1 MCCLKGVNS
10 KQIPGAKFCFLTLIP
25 NIIEEED
32 LSYFFCSALWGP
44 RELFLDE
51 SLVKYIYSQ
60 DKSPFTHVE
69 ARLFPHSAMIWQYS
83 HPTLQ
88 LPAPTFP
95 GCPISKVGSPNSSC
109 YCLPSICGPAT
120 WSRFESMGKRSVKSI
135 SPAPTKWG
143 CCHWATEGS
152 HVLQLQQSL
161 SKKMFP
167 WVPDPELGLGC
178 VYLQVNWL
186 RLGRTEGG
194 KEQAEQT
201 PSWKRRKQHLA
212 LSVSFGPCAW

>member
-60 DKSPFTHVE
+60 DKSPFTHGE
-69 ARLFPHSAMIWQYS
+69 ARLFPHSVMIWQYS

-95 GCPISKVGSPNSSC
+95 GCPISKAGSPNS
-109 YCLPSICGPAT
+109 PAT
-120 WSRFESMGKRSVKSI
+120 VSLPYVALLHGVDLKAWVNGQSNPSHLPPLSEVVV
-135 SPAPTKWG
+135 
-143 CCHWATEGS
+143 TELLKARMS
-152 HVLQLQQSL
+152 S
-161 SKKMFP
+161 S
-167 WVPDPELGLGC
+167 C
-178 VYLQVNWL
+178 N
-186 RLGRTEGG
+186 R
-194 KEQAEQT
+194 A
-201 PSWKRRKQHLA
+201 
-212 LSVSFGPCAW
+212 